1 MITTHVTHAIR
12 EVVVRKVFKLLCYL
26 FIVILSFFESKAQT
40 TYNEGVVT
48 YFNSENIYVRFDHAQ
63 SLRVNDTLEIFTQN
77 QWVKGLLVKAIS
89 SKSCVTQ
96 SILGNTIAL
105 NTPVRYALKVS
116 PKPAELKT
124 EKSQTSVQVDSSTSK
139 PVPAVAVRKQTFD
152 GRFYVSSYGNIGSGE
167 SNFNQVR
174 TTLSFDINN
183 IEGGKFSFQNYITYR
198 PRFGPSASSGTF
210 ADDFKVYAL
219 ALNYELNAKTNLT
232 LGRKISNYISNMGA
246 VDGLQIEHKYK
257 KMVFGGFAGFAP
269 DFFDY
274 SFNPSLL
281 QYGAFVAHDYQGDNG
296 QVQTSFAIAE
306 QRNASKVDRRFLY
319 LQHNNTIVK
328 NMSLFYSLELDL
340 YQNINN
346 VQTNDVQLTSTYVSL
361 RYRPF
366 KRFNIT
372 ASYDN
377 RRNVIYYETYRTF
390 IDQLINQETRQG
402 YRLQFNH
409 NMSNYL
415 SWNFSGFYRFES
427 SRPEPTKNYV
437 IGLNMAQLL
446 GNRSNLNFNYN
457 MMNTYYFD
465 GNILTARL
473 NQDILKSK
481 ISLEFEYRK
490 VDYTF
495 FSDFQP
501 SLQQNIFGF
510 STSYYTQK
518 RTSIMLS
525 YEGTFEPDK
534 KYHRYFVTFS
544 QRFRNKK

>member
-1 MITTHVTHAIR
+1 
-12 EVVVRKVFKLLCYL
+12 
-26 FIVILSFFESKAQT
+26 
-40 TYNEGVVT
+40 
-48 YFNSENIYVRFDHAQ
+48 
-63 SLRVNDTLEIFTQN
+63 
-77 QWVKGLLVKAIS
+77 
-89 SKSCVTQ
+89 
-96 SILGNTIAL
+96 
-105 NTPVRYALKVS
+105 VS
-116 PKPAELKT
+116 PKPTELKT
-124 EKSQTSVQVDSSTSK
+124 EKSQTSVQVDTSTSK
-139 PVPAVAVRKQTFD
+139 SVPAVAVRKQTFD

-183 IEGGKFSFQNYITYR
+183 IEGGKFSSKIILPIDKIWTKCQY
-198 PRFGPSASSGTF
+198 GTF

-232 LGRKISNYISNMGA
+232 LGRKISNISNMGA

-257 KMVFGGFAGFAP
+257 KMVFGGFGGFAP

-346 VQTNDVQLTSTYVSL
+346 VQTNDIQLTSTYVSL

-427 SRPEPTKNYV
+427 SRPEP
-437 IGLNMAQLL
+437 
-446 GNRSNLNFNYN
+446 
-457 MMNTYYFD
+457 
-465 GNILTARL
+465 
-473 NQDILKSK
+473 LK
-481 ISLEFEYRK
+481 
-490 VDYTF
+490 T
-495 FSDFQP
+495 
-501 SLQQNIFGF
+501 
-510 STSYYTQK
+510 
-518 RTSIMLS
+518 M
-525 YEGTFEPDK
+525 
-534 KYHRYFVTFS
+534 
-544 QRFRNKK
+544 